1 MKIQL
6 SKAAVVAEEA
16 CLYIVPGSAERDRQ
30 SAAEGETKHEQA
42 MTLTSSEGRCGT
54 AASLPQ
60 PQRTVRAECCAVPL
74 SRTLGTAHAP
84 HVLLYYTRP
93 AATALSPQAR
103 FLADLGGLVCGLHS
117 SNAALKEQSTSL
129 SSATHVRAG
138 ACIRRVVTLPRL
150 PTAIIVATASL
161 PETALFLLPA

>member
-16 CLYIVPGSAERDRQ
+16 CLYILPGSAERDRQ

-42 MTLTSSEGRCGT
+42 MTQTSSEGRCGT
-54 AASLPQ
+54 AVSLPQ

-150 PTAIIVATASL
+150 PTAIIVATTSL